1 MARKT
6 EEERLKEI
14 QEKMEQLRVKEQQL
28 KAKVSQKERKERTR
42 RLIQIGAVFEKWF
55 ELASIEE
62 AEEVAQA
69 LNQMAKA
76 HLEKKK
82 GTRAGE

>member
-55 ELASIEE
+55 ELSSIEE

-69 LNQMAKA
+69 FNQMAKT
-76 HLEKKK
+76 HLEKK
-82 GTRAGE
+82 RSSSQ